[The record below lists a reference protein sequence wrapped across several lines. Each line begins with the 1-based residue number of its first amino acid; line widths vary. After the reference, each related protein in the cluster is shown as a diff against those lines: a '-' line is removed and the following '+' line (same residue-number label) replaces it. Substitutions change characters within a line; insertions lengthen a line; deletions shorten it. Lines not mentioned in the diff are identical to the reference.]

1 MNTIYKVKGSDL
13 MRYASWERIGEN
25 GAIGKIVLDRP
36 EARNA
41 FNTEM
46 GKQIIDISQEISKS
60 EVRVV
65 LLTSSSS
72 KAFCSG
78 ADLKERNGISEEE
91 FHRHHE
97 IFAEMFNAIADLPQ
111 PVIAVVDGYALAGGF
126 ELALNCDM
134 IIASKNAVFGLPEVT
149 RGIMPGGGGS
159 RLLQRRVAMHIAKEW
174 LFTGKFVTA
183 EEANKAGL
191 LNELT
196 DSSVIN
202 SKAIKL
208 AESIA
213 KNAPIAVQNCKSSVD
228 NLYGIHDREAREQEN
243 IYYSRCLNT
252 EDRFEGIRAFVE
264 KRSPIFNGK

>member
-1 MNTIYKVKGSDL
+1 MAFVT
-13 MRYASWERIGEN
+13 WERIGEN
-25 GAIGKIVLDRP
+25 GTIGKMVLNRP

-46 GKQIIDISQEISKS
+46 GKQIIDICQEISNS

-65 LLTSSSS
+65 LLTSSDS

-78 ADLKERNGISEEE
+78 ADLKERNGISEKA

-97 IFAEMFNAIADLPQ
+97 LFAEMFNAIAELPQ

-134 IIASKNAVFGLPEVT
+134 ILASEKAVFGLPEVT

-159 RLLQRRVAMHIAKEW
+159 RLLQRRVSTHIAKEW

-183 EEANKAGL
+183 EVANRAGL

-196 DSSVIN
+196 DSSLIH
-202 SKAIKL
+202 SRAIEL

-213 KNAPIAVQNCKSSVD
+213 RNAPIAVQNCKSSV
-228 NLYGIHDREAREQEN
+228 NEIQGRIESEAREIEN
-243 IYYSRCLNT
+243 DYYGRCLHT

-264 KRSPIFNGK
+264 KRPPVFSGK

>member
-1 MNTIYKVKGSDL
+1 MTSVGKYPKSD
-13 MRYASWERIGEN
+13 
-25 GAIGKIVLDRP
+25 
-36 EARNA
+36 
-41 FNTEM
+41 
-46 GKQIIDISQEISKS
+46 
-60 EVRVV
+60 VRVV
-65 LLTSSSS
+65 LLTSSDS

-97 IFAEMFNAIADLPQ
+97 IFADMFNAIADLPQ

-134 IIASKNAVFGLPEVT
+134 IIASENAVFGLPEVT

-183 EEANKAGL
+183 EEANRAGL
-191 LNELT
+191 LNELME
-196 DSSVIN
+196 SSVIK
-202 SKAIKL
+202 SRAIEL

-213 KNAPIAVQNCKSSVD
+213 KNAPIAVQNCKSSVND
-228 NLYGIHDREAREQEN
+228 IHGMLDKEAREIEN
-243 IYYSRCLNT
+243 VYYGRCLDT

-264 KRSPIFNGK
+264 KRQPVFTGK

>member
-1 MNTIYKVKGSDL
+1 MDFA
-13 MRYASWERIGEN
+13 RWERLGGNDTI
-25 GAIGKIVLDRP
+25 AKIELNRP

-46 GKQIIDISQEISKS
+46 GKQIINICQEISKS
-60 EVRVV
+60 NVRVV
-65 LLTSSSS
+65 LLTASDS

-97 IFAEMFNAIADLPQ
+97 IFAEMFNSIADLPQ

-134 IIASKNAVFGLPEVT
+134 ILASEKAVFGLPEVT

-159 RLLQRRVAMHIAKEW
+159 RLLQRKVALHIAKEW

-183 EEANKAGL
+183 EEADRAGL

-196 DSSVIN
+196 VSSDLY
-202 SKAIKL
+202 SRAIEL

-213 KNAPIAVQNCKSSVD
+213 KNAPIAVQNCKSSVND
-228 NLYGIHDREAREQEN
+228 IHGRIESEAREIEN
-243 IYYSRCLNT
+243 DYYSRCLNT
-252 EDRFEGIRAFVE
+252 DDRFEGIRAFVE
-264 KRSPIFNGK
+264 KRNPCFIGK

>member
-1 MNTIYKVKGSDL
+1 MAFV
-13 MRYASWERIGEN
+13 SWERIGGN
-25 GAIGKIVLDRP
+25 GTIAKIELNRP

-46 GKQIIDISQEISKS
+46 GKQIIDICKQISKS
-60 EVRVV
+60 DVRVV

-78 ADLKERNGISEEE
+78 ADLKERNEISEEE

-97 IFAEMFNAIADLPQ
+97 IFVEMFNAIADLPQ

-134 IIASKNAVFGLPEVT
+134 ILASENAVFGLPEVT

-183 EEANKAGL
+183 EEANRAGV

-196 DSSVIN
+196 DSSVLY
-202 SKAIKL
+202 SRAIEL

-213 KNAPIAVQNCKSSVD
+213 KNAPIAVQNCKLSVND
-228 NLYGIHDREAREQEN
+228 IHGRLDREARKIEDD
-243 IYYSRCLNT
+243 YYSRCLNT
-252 EDRFEGIRAFVE
+252 KDRFEGIQAFVE
-264 KRSPIFNGK
+264 KRSPIFIGK